1 MTSNEETESNVERRD
16 SNRVYVKNPQEEED
30 ITKVDITKVTSKD
43 QESEST

>member
-1 MTSNEETESNVERRD
+1 MTSNEETESNVQRRD

-30 ITKVDITKVTSKD
+30 ITKVTSKD